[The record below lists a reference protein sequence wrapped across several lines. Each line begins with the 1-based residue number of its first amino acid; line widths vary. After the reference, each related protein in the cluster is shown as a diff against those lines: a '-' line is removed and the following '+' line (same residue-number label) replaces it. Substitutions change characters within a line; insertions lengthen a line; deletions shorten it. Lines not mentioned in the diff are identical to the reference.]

1 MSVNWSVPT
10 AYYRQD
16 KISAFMRQRRW
27 LKVALYLAGWTVAAL
42 IFAVQHYLG
51 NGAEAVAIGW
61 RRVITSELGQWYAWA
76 ALFPIVYWLA
86 RRFPLEVPR
95 LASRLSVHLAAAILV
110 TGLQLCLEAILVW
123 IIRGLSDPLMLIV
136 SRILHMVFWNYSEGF
151 VLYWV
156 MLLACHT
163 LHFQARLR
171 AQELRASRLEAQLA
185 QAQLSALK
193 MQLHPH
199 FLFNTLHSISALL
212 HGDVEAADLMVAR
225 LGDFL
230 RLTLENSET
239 QEVTL
244 EQELEF
250 LRCYLDI
257 ELIRFQDRLRVKFE
271 IASGTLDALTPNLI
285 LQPLVENAI
294 RHGIA
299 PRMEPGCVTIR
310 SELQGNRLRIEV
322 RDDGPGFASN
332 TPGIG
337 LSNTRA
343 RLERLYGSG
352 YVLQL
357 SNGAHNGAIV
367 TLEIP
372 FRVSKSVAYE
382 TVGTADG

>member
-1 MSVNWSVPT
+1 MW
-10 AYYRQD
+10 R
-16 KISAFMRQRRW
+16 RRW
-27 LKVALYLAGWTVAAL
+27 LKFALYIAGWTVAAFV
-42 IFAVQHYLG
+42 FAAQHYVG
-51 NGAEAVAIGW
+51 YGGEMAIGW

-76 ALFPIVYWLA
+76 ALFPIIFWLA
-86 RRFPLEVPR
+86 RRFPLESPH
-95 LASRLSVHLAAAILV
+95 LSSRLGMHLAVAIFV
-110 TGLQLCLEAILVW
+110 TALQLCLQAILVW
-123 IIRGLSDPLMLIV
+123 IIRGFSDPLALIV
-136 SRILHMVFWNYSEGF
+136 SRLTHNAFLVCSEGF

-156 MLLACHT
+156 LLLGSHT
-163 LHFQARLR
+163 IHFQSRLR
-171 AQELRASRLEAQLA
+171 AQESRASRLEAQLA

-212 HGDVEAADLMVAR
+212 HGDVEAADRMVAR

-230 RLTLENSET
+230 RLTLENSES

-257 ELIRFQDRLRVKFE
+257 ELTRFQDRLRVEFD
-271 IASGTLDALTPNLI
+271 IGPGTLDALTPNLI

-299 PRMEPGCVTIR
+299 HRIEPGCIEIR
-310 SELQGNRLRIEV
+310 SGRRGNKLRIEV

-332 TPGIG
+332 TQGIG
-337 LSNTRA
+337 LTNTRA

-357 SNGAHNGAIV
+357 SNGTQNGAIV
-367 TLEIP
+367 ILEIP
-372 FRVSKSVAYE
+372 FRLREAIAYE

>member
-1 MSVNWSVPT
+1 MW
-10 AYYRQD
+10 
-16 KISAFMRQRRW
+16 QRRW
-27 LKVALYLAGWTVAAL
+27 LKFALYIAGWTVAAFV
-42 IFAVQHYLG
+42 FAVQHYVG
-51 NGAEAVAIGW
+51 YGAEAVAIGW
-61 RRVITSELGQWYAWA
+61 RRVITSQLGQWYAWA
-76 ALFPIVYWLA
+76 ALFPIIFWLA
-86 RRFPLEVPR
+86 RRFPLELTR

-110 TGLQLCLEAILVW
+110 SGLQLFLEAVLVW
-123 IIRGLSDPLMLIV
+123 IIRGFSDPLTLIA
-136 SRILHMVFWNYSEGF
+136 SRILHMVFLNYSEAF

-156 MLLACHT
+156 MLLASHT

-171 AQELRASRLEAQLA
+171 TQELRASRLEAQLA

-257 ELIRFQDRLRVKFE
+257 ELTRFQDRLRVKFE
-271 IASGTLDALTPNLI
+271 IAPGTLDALTPNLI

-299 PRMEPGCVTIR
+299 PRMEPGCVTIC

-357 SNGAHNGAIV
+357 SNGTHNGAIV

-372 FRVSKSVAYE
+372 FRVSKAVAYE

>member
-10 AYYRQD
+10 VSCPQD
-16 KISAFMRQRRW
+16 RIGAFMRRRRW
-27 LKVALYLAGWTVAAL
+27 LKFALYIAGWTVAAFV
-42 IFAVQHYLG
+42 FAAQHYVG
-51 NGAEAVAIGW
+51 YGSEMAVGW
-61 RRVITSELGQWYAWA
+61 RRVITSQLGEWYAWA
-76 ALFPIVYWLA
+76 ALFPIIYWLA
-86 RRFPLEVPR
+86 RRFPLESPR
-95 LASRLSVHLAAAILV
+95 LASRLSVHLAAAIFVCFLHPS
-110 TGLQLCLEAILVW
+110 LQAILVW
-123 IIRGLSDPLMLIV
+123 IIRGFSDPLGLIA
-136 SRILHMVFWNYSEGF
+136 SRLSHEAFLICSEGF
-151 VLYWV
+151 VFYWV
-156 MLLACHT
+156 MLLGCHT
-163 LHFQARLR
+163 LHFQSRLR

-212 HGDVEAADLMVAR
+212 HGDVEAADRMVAR

-230 RLTLENSET
+230 RLTLENSES

-257 ELIRFQDRLRVKFE
+257 EMTRFQDRLRVEFDVGP
-271 IASGTLDALTPNLI
+271 GTLDALTPNLI

-299 PRMEPGCVTIR
+299 HKIEPGRVEIR
-310 SELQGNRLRIEV
+310 SERRGDKLRIEV

-332 TPGIG
+332 TAGIG
-337 LSNTRA
+337 LTNTRA

-357 SNGAHNGAIV
+357 NNGTQNGAIV

-372 FRVSKSVAYE
+372 FRLREAIAYE

>member
-1 MSVNWSVPT
+1 MW
-10 AYYRQD
+10 
-16 KISAFMRQRRW
+16 RRRG
-27 LKVALYLAGWTVAAL
+27 LKFALYIAGWTVAAYV
-42 IFAVQHYLG
+42 FALQHYVG
-51 NGAEAVAIGW
+51 YAGEMAVGW
-61 RRVITSELGQWYAWA
+61 RRVITMQLGQWYAWA
-76 ALFPIVYWLA
+76 ALFPIIYRLA
-86 RRFPLEVPR
+86 RRFPLESPR
-95 LASRLSVHLAAAILV
+95 LARRLGVHLAAATVVMVLHPS
-110 TGLQLCLEAILVW
+110 LEAILIW
-123 IIRGLSDPLMLIV
+123 IIRGFSDPLGLIA
-136 SRILHMVFWNYSEGF
+136 SRLSHEAFLVCSEGF
-151 VLYWV
+151 VMYWL
-156 MLLACHT
+156 MLLASHAI
-163 LHFQARLR
+163 HFQSRLR

-212 HGDVEAADLMVAR
+212 HGDVEAADRMVAR

-230 RLTLENSET
+230 RLTLENSES

-257 ELIRFQDRLRVKFE
+257 EMTRFQDRLRVEFDMGP
-271 IASGTLDALTPNLI
+271 GTLDALTPNLI

-299 PRMEPGCVTIR
+299 HRVEPGRVEIR
-310 SELQGNRLRIEV
+310 SERRGDRLRIEV

-337 LSNTRA
+337 LTNTRA

-357 SNGAHNGAIV
+357 NNGTQNGAIV
-367 TLEIP
+367 ILEIP
-372 FRVSKSVAYE
+372 FRLREAIAYE
-382 TVGTADG
+382 TVGTAGG

>member
-10 AYYRQD
+10 VSCPQD
-16 KISAFMRQRRW
+16 RIGAFMWRRRW
-27 LKVALYLAGWTVAAL
+27 FKLVLYFAGWTLVAF
-42 IFAVQHYLG
+42 IFAILLKSAMEENV
-51 NGAEAVAIGW
+51 GW
-61 RRVITSELGQWYAWA
+61 RRVITSSLGQWYAWG
-76 ALFPIVYWLA
+76 ALFPGIYWLA
-86 RRFPLEVPR
+86 RRFPLESPR
-95 LASRLSVHLAAAILV
+95 LASRLSVHLAVAIFVAFLHPS
-110 TGLQLCLEAILVW
+110 LQAILVW
-123 IIRGLSDPLMLIV
+123 IIRGFSDPLMLIA
-136 SRILHMVFWNYSEGF
+136 SRLAHEAFSICTLGF

-156 MLLACHT
+156 MLLASHT
-163 LHFQARLR
+163 MHFQSRLR

-212 HGDVEAADLMVAR
+212 HGDVEAADRMVAR

-230 RLTLENSET
+230 RLTLENSES

-250 LRCYLDI
+250 LRCYLEI
-257 ELIRFQDRLRVKFE
+257 EMTRFQDRLRVEFD
-271 IASGTLDALTPNLI
+271 IGPGTLDALTPNLI

-299 PRMEPGCVTIR
+299 HRIEPGCVEIR
-310 SELQGNRLRIEV
+310 SERRGDKLRIEV

-332 TPGIG
+332 TAGIG
-337 LSNTRA
+337 LTNTRA

-357 SNGAHNGAIV
+357 NNGTQNGAIV
-367 TLEIP
+367 ILEIP
-372 FRVSKSVAYE
+372 FRLREAIAYE

>member
-1 MSVNWSVPT
+1 MP
-10 AYYRQD
+10 
-16 KISAFMRQRRW
+16 QRRW
-27 LKVALYLAGWTVAAL
+27 LKFALYIAGWTLAAF
-42 IFAVQHYLG
+42 IFAILLKSAMEENV
-51 NGAEAVAIGW
+51 GW
-61 RRVITSELGQWYAWA
+61 RRVITSSLGQWYAWA
-76 ALFPIVYWLA
+76 ALFPGIYWLA
-86 RRFPLEVPR
+86 RRFPLESSR
-95 LASRLSVHLAAAILV
+95 LASRLTVHLAVAIFVAFLHPS
-110 TGLQLCLEAILVW
+110 LQAILVW
-123 IIRGLSDPLMLIV
+123 LIRGFSDPLMLIV
-136 SRILHMVFWNYSEGF
+136 SRLRHEAFWICTQGF
-151 VLYWV
+151 VVYWV
-156 MLLACHT
+156 MLLASHT
-163 LHFQARLR
+163 IHVQSRLR

-212 HGDVEAADLMVAR
+212 HEDVEAADRMVAR

-230 RLTLENSET
+230 RLTLDNSEN

-257 ELIRFQDRLRVKFE
+257 EMTRFQDRLRVEFDVGP
-271 IASGTLDALTPNLI
+271 GTLGALTPNLI

-299 PRMEPGCVTIR
+299 HRIEPGCVEIR
-310 SELQGNRLRIEV
+310 SERQGDKLRIEV

-337 LSNTRA
+337 LTNTRA
-343 RLERLYGSG
+343 RLQRLYGSG

-357 SNGAHNGAIV
+357 NNGTQNGAVVI
-367 TLEIP
+367 LEIP
-372 FRVSKSVAYE
+372 FRLREAIAYE
-382 TVGTADG
+382 TVGAADG

>member
-10 AYYRQD
+10 VSSPQD
-16 KISAFMRQRRW
+16 RIGAFMRQRQW
-27 LKVALYLAGWTVAAL
+27 LKFALYIAGWTVAA
-42 IFAVQHYLG
+42 FVFGVQHYVG
-51 NGAEAVAIGW
+51 YGAEAMAVGW
-61 RRVITSELGQWYAWA
+61 RRVITSSLGDWYAWGM
-76 ALFPIVYWLA
+76 LFPGILWLA
-86 RRFPLEVPR
+86 RRFPLESSR
-95 LASRLSVHLAAAILV
+95 LASRLSLHFAVAVFVAFLHPS
-110 TGLQLCLEAILVW
+110 LEAILVW
-123 IIRGLSDPLMLIV
+123 LIRGFSDSLALIV
-136 SRILHMVFWNYSEGF
+136 SRLSHESFLVCSEGF

-156 MLLACHT
+156 MLLASHT
-163 LHFQARLR
+163 IHFQSRLR

-212 HGDVEAADLMVAR
+212 HGDVEAADRMVAR

-230 RLTLENSET
+230 RLTLENSES

-250 LRCYLDI
+250 LRCYLEI
-257 ELIRFQDRLRVKFE
+257 EMTRFQDRLRVEFD
-271 IASGTLDALTPNLI
+271 IGPGTLDALVPNLI

-299 PRMEPGCVTIR
+299 RRIEPGCVEIR
-310 SELQGNRLRIEV
+310 SEHSGDKLRIEV

-337 LSNTRA
+337 LTNTRA
-343 RLERLYGSG
+343 RLGRLYGSG

-357 SNGAHNGAIV
+357 NNGTQNGAIV

-372 FRVSKSVAYE
+372 FRLREAIAYE
-382 TVGTADG
+382 TVGTAGG

>member
-10 AYYRQD
+10 VSCPQD
-16 KISAFMRQRRW
+16 RIGAFMRQRRW
-27 LKVALYLAGWTVAAL
+27 LKFALYIAAWTVAAFV
-42 IFAVQHYLG
+42 FAAQHYVG
-51 NGAEAVAIGW
+51 YGAEMAVGW

-76 ALFPIVYWLA
+76 ALFPIIFGLA
-86 RRFPLEVPR
+86 RRFPLESPH
-95 LASRLSVHLAAAILV
+95 LSSRLGMHLTVAIFV
-110 TGLQLCLEAILVW
+110 TALQLCIEAVLVW
-123 IIRGLSDPLMLIV
+123 IIRGFSDPLALIV
-136 SRILHMVFWNYSEGF
+136 SRLKHNAFLVCSEGF

-156 MLLACHT
+156 MLLASHT
-163 LHFQARLR
+163 VHFQSRLR
-171 AQELRASRLEAQLA
+171 AQESRASRLEAQLA
-185 QAQLSALK
+185 QAQLNALK

-212 HGDVEAADLMVAR
+212 HEDVEAADRMVAQ

-230 RLTLENSET
+230 RLTLENSES

-257 ELIRFQDRLRVKFE
+257 EMTRFQDRLRVEFDVGP
-271 IASGTLDALTPNLI
+271 GTLGALTPNLI

-299 PRMEPGCVTIR
+299 HRIEPGCVEIR
-310 SELQGNRLRIEV
+310 SERRGDKLRIEV

-332 TPGIG
+332 TAGIG
-337 LSNTRA
+337 LTNTRA

-352 YVLQL
+352 HVLQL
-357 SNGAHNGAIV
+357 SNGTQNGAIV
-367 TLEIP
+367 ILEIP
-372 FRVSKSVAYE
+372 FRLREAIAYE
-382 TVGTADG
+382 TVGAADG

>member
-10 AYYRQD
+10 VSCPRD
-16 KISAFMRQRRW
+16 RIGAFMRQRLW
-27 LKVALYLAGWTVAAL
+27 LKFALYIAGWTLAAF
-42 IFAVQHYLG
+42 IFAILQQS
-51 NGAEAVAIGW
+51 AEATVGW
-61 RRVITSELGQWYAWA
+61 RRVITSALGDWYAWG
-76 ALFPIVYWLA
+76 ALFPGIFWLA
-86 RRFPLEVPR
+86 RRFPLESPR
-95 LASRLSVHLAAAILV
+95 LASRLSVHLAAAIFVAFLHPS
-110 TGLQLCLEAILVW
+110 LQAFLVW
-123 IIRGLSDPLMLIV
+123 IIRGFSDPLMLIV
-136 SRILHMVFWNYSEGF
+136 SRLVHVALWICSEGF
-151 VLYWV
+151 MLYWV
-156 MLLACHT
+156 MLLGSHAIHS
-163 LHFQARLR
+163 QSRLR
-171 AQELRASRLEAQLA
+171 AEELRASRLEAQLA

-212 HGDVEAADLMVAR
+212 HVDVEAADRMVAR

-230 RLTLENSET
+230 RLTLENSES

-257 ELIRFQDRLRVKFE
+257 EMTRFQDRLRVKFD
-271 IASGTLDALTPNLI
+271 IGSGILDALTPNLI

-299 PRMEPGCVTIR
+299 HKMEPGCVEIR
-310 SELQGNRLRIEV
+310 SERRGDRLLIEV

-332 TPGIG
+332 TAGIG
-337 LSNTRA
+337 LTNTRA

-357 SNGAHNGAIV
+357 SNGTQNGAIV
-367 TLEIP
+367 ILEIP
-372 FRVSKSVAYE
+372 FRLREAIAYE
-382 TVGTADG
+382 TVGAADG